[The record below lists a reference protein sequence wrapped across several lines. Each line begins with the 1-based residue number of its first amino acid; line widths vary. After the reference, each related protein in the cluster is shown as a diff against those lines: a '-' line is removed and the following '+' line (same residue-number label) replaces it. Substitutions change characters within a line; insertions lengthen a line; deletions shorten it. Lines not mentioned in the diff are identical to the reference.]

1 MTHRIARVAAVA
13 RFPRAFDLVPT
24 LVALAFALLTLV
36 AMPRTVHAGTITT
49 GAISHSTA
57 DPKAIVFKVSVQAPA
72 GLTTATLDYKLF
84 NPDTTVG
91 GSQQAEVGGA
101 TALDATVTLNTNSN
115 ERYIPI
121 GSRFTYTWTLV
132 DKEGARIV
140 TPQRE
145 FVFLDGRYQWQ
156 EKTTGNFT
164 VYWYGDNARNA
175 DLALQAAAA
184 ATSDVE
190 KLLAVKLTYPIRL
203 VTWRRESE
211 GEAAQQSRG
220 GSFDRQVITGGAR
233 VAPDVV
239 HLYDPIGGFVDVVRH
254 EIAHIVTKVA
264 GDGPFG
270 RLPSWIDEGTAV
282 FAQSDP
288 GGYRFAVQAAIQN
301 DSVNRLRAMSSPS
314 NQPNK
319 VDLFYGQSWAT
330 VKHMIDKHGQA
341 KFADLYKT
349 FRANGD
355 MDAALKRVYGYD
367 QDGLYNEWRQ
377 SVGLKVIEFPPETST
392 SGPQAQGTR
401 APLGIGVPGAAGSGL
416 ASGGGG
422 DTTVTAEERSSSM
435 MTAVIVGIATLAIA
449 AGMGFGA
456 FRLMKKSKTA

>member
-1 MTHRIARVAAVA
+1 MNHRRARVVATAHVPRVDLLAVIAA
-13 RFPRAFDLVPT
+13 LT
-24 LVALAFALLTLV
+24 LAMLALL

-49 GAISHSTA
+49 GAITHTTA

-72 GLTTATLDYKLF
+72 GLQAATLDYKLF

-91 GSQQAEVGGA
+91 GSQQATVDGS
-101 TALDATVTLNTNSN
+101 TALDATVTLTTNSN

-132 DKEGARIV
+132 DKEGARVV

-156 EKTTGNFT
+156 EKTAGNFT
-164 VYWYGDNARNA
+164 VYWYGENARNA
-175 DLALQAAAA
+175 DLALQAAAS
-184 ATSDVE
+184 ATADIE
-190 KLLAVKLTYPIRL
+190 KLLNVKLTYPIRL
-203 VTWRRESE
+203 VTWRREAE

-220 GSFDRQVITGGAR
+220 GSFDREVVTGGAQ

-264 GDGPFG
+264 GDGPYG
-270 RLPSWIDEGTAV
+270 RLPSWINEGTAV
-282 FAQSDP
+282 YAQSDP
-288 GGYRFAVQAAIQN
+288 GGYRFAVQAAITN

-330 VKHMIDKHGQA
+330 VKHMIDKHGQP
-341 KFADLYKT
+341 KFADLYKA
-349 FRANGD
+349 FRDSGD
-355 MDAALKRVYGYD
+355 MDAALKKVYNFD

-377 SVGLKVIEFPPETST
+377 SVGLKTIDFPPEAST
-392 SGPQAQGTR
+392 SSPQAQGTR
-401 APLGIGVPGAAGSGL
+401 APLGFGVPGASGF
-416 ASGGGG
+416 GQGTGTTG
-422 DTTVTAEERSSSM
+422 DTTATPEEQSSKA
-435 MTAVIVGIATLAIA
+435 MTAIIVGLATLAAA
-449 AGMGFGA
+449 AGLGFGA
-456 FRLMKKSKTA
+456 FRLMKKPKDA